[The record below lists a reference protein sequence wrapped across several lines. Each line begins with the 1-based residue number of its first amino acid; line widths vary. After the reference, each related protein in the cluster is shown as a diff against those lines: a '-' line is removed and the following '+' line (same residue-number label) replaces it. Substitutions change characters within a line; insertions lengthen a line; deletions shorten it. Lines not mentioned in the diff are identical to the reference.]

1 LTASLTCITLAN
13 TSKTYFYGEVIK
25 IIIKLDTTSTIPI
38 YVQLRNQIVMGI
50 GQGQLKIGASLPTV
64 RQMAEDIGV
73 NTMTV
78 NKTYTILKQ
87 EGYIE
92 IDRRQGAKVN
102 PKVDLTGQ
110 FREKLENELN
120 LLITEST
127 LKGMTRDDF
136 MNICSGMY
144 GKLNLSYAGGFA

>member
-1 LTASLTCITLAN
+1 M
-13 TSKTYFYGEVIK
+13 
-25 IIIKLDTTSTIPI
+25 IIKLDTTSVTPI

-50 GQGQLKIGASLPTV
+50 GRGDLKIGQGLPTV

-92 IDRRQGAKVN
+92 IDRRHGAKVS

-110 FREKLENELN
+110 FKEKVENELE
-120 LLITEST
+120 LLISESA
-127 LKGMTRDDF
+127 LKGMSREDF
-136 MNICSGMY
+136 INICTDIY
-144 GKLNLSYAGGFA
+144 DKLNLSYAGGMA

>member
-1 LTASLTCITLAN
+1 
-13 TSKTYFYGEVIK
+13 
-25 IIIKLDTTSTIPI
+25 
-38 YVQLRNQIVMGI
+38 MGI
-50 GQGQLKIGASLPTV
+50 GQGQLKIGEGLPTV

-78 NKTYTILKQ
+78 NKTYSILKQ

-92 IDRRQGAKVN
+92 IDRRQGAKVS

-120 LLITEST
+120 LLIAESA
-127 LKGMTRDDF
+127 LKGMTREDF
-136 MNICSGMY
+136 MNICSDMY
-144 GKLNLSYAGGFA
+144 SRLNLSYAGGYA